1 MPVRMLHHFYQCVT
15 RGLHGHLEEEGVHIL
30 PESPL
35 TVHVLIRVRISA
47 GRKLKPLSKIVLT
60 HLSDARVGLI
70 DDENEGRKSCDTLS
84 LTSSGGLEVRE
95 RGQ

>member
-1 MPVRMLHHFYQCVT
+1 MPVRMLLHLYQCVT

-35 TVHVLIRVRISA
+35 TVHVISA

-70 DDENEGRKSCDTLS
+70 DDENKGRKSCDTLS